1 MNSHRLSTCLRHFG
15 PVSLPGG
22 YLLREGDDRADNN
35 LHNELSKIARED
47 PRPEWKAERLL
58 SWVTAISATDPPVRA
73 VIRITHALHVYR
85 VNFVREIWA
94 RVRKEIF
101 PDFFA
106 AFPDFSDSYVRT
118 NDLPPDLR
126 PARRLC
132 EALRTFGPVVLDGAF
147 RELRPDLANYGY
159 SVRLRAG
166 AGPGPAIEITT
177 ADGSDSDPVDVDS
190 ARFSLDMLTC
200 MYSKVLVTRSPPDT
214 AALVALAT
222 LHPDVARP
230 IWAQWRSSFVIPPE
244 TTSAMERLI
253 QRPVL
258 REKTT
263 CIDPARF
270 YNALFMFG
278 EICGSAT
285 YRKLVPEWPKSDAP
299 VRLFAASATNEFGQS
314 APAVYIQDMVTG
326 TVEAL
331 LISDL
336 SLPHEVEMDLRAAAA
351 AMSISPTTKGLVAIA
366 ALPQRESVQLWDI
379 LLTVAPDI
387 NIQTKRA
394 METLLNLTPA
404 TGEKMVTTNNPTAKD
419 RAVKATKG
427 TAAML
432 GTAAKQAV
440 VQQASAMVA
449 EGMVRIVRQT
459 AGDAW
464 PPFLDTPIG
473 QVIAKI
479 SVPVLIHAALEAF
492 DANDDMLLAVQVRE
506 LAAAAVQGTAVE
518 ASRDLMQLLGPILV
532 EMAALTTTLNAGLLT
547 PKTAA
552 DADDRADDRAVR
564 SYLPEI

>member
-1 MNSHRLSTCLRHFG
+1 
-15 PVSLPGG
+15 
-22 YLLREGDDRADNN
+22 
-35 LHNELSKIARED
+35 
-47 PRPEWKAERLL
+47 
-58 SWVTAISATDPPVRA
+58 
-73 VIRITHALHVYR
+73 
-85 VNFVREIWA
+85 
-94 RVRKEIF
+94 
-101 PDFFA
+101 
-106 AFPDFSDSYVRT
+106 
-118 NDLPPDLR
+118 
-126 PARRLC
+126 
-132 EALRTFGPVVLDGAF
+132 
-147 RELRPDLANYGY
+147 
-159 SVRLRAG
+159 
-166 AGPGPAIEITT
+166 
-177 ADGSDSDPVDVDS
+177 
-190 ARFSLDMLTC
+190 
-200 MYSKVLVTRSPPDT
+200 
-214 AALVALAT
+214 
-222 LHPDVARP
+222 
-230 IWAQWRSSFVIPPE
+230 
-244 TTSAMERLI
+244 MERLI
-253 QRPVL
+253 LSPVM

-263 CIDPARF
+263 CIDPVRF
-270 YNALFMFG
+270 YNALSVFG
-278 EICGSAT
+278 GTHGSAT

-299 VRLFAASATNEFGQS
+299 VRLLAAPASNEFGLS

-326 TVEAL
+326 DVEAL

-336 SLPHEVEMDLRAAAA
+336 SIPHEIEMDLRVTAAAA

-366 ALPQRESVQLWDI
+366 ALPQRESVQLWDN
-379 LLTVAPDI
+379 LRTVSPDI

-394 METLLNLTPA
+394 MENLLNLTPA

-492 DANDDMLLAVQVRE
+492 DANDDMLLAAQVRE

-518 ASRDLMQLLGPILV
+518 ASRDLMQLLGPMLV

-552 DADDRADDRAVR
+552 DAERFYDGT
-564 SYLPEI
+564 LPEI

>member
-1 MNSHRLSTCLRHFG
+1 MNRYRLSICLRHFG

-22 YLLREGDDRADNN
+22 YLLREVDGRADNN

-47 PRPEWKAERLL
+47 PRPEWMPERLL
-58 SWVTAISATDPPVRA
+58 SWITAVSATDPPIRA
-73 VIRITHALHVYR
+73 VIRITHAMHVSR
-85 VNFVREIWA
+85 ANFVREIWA
-94 RVRKEIF
+94 RVREEIF
-101 PDFFA
+101 PGFFD
-106 AFPDFSDSYVRT
+106 AFPDFGDSCVRT
-118 NDLPPDLR
+118 DDLPSDLR
-126 PARRLC
+126 PARRLY
-132 EALRTFGPVVLDGAF
+132 EALRTFGPVDIDGVF
-147 RELRPDLANYGY
+147 RGLRPDLANHGY
-159 SVRLRAG
+159 FVRLRAG
-166 AGPGPAIEITT
+166 AGSRPAIEITT
-177 ADGSDSDPVDVDS
+177 ADGGDSDLVDVDS
-190 ARFSLDMLTC
+190 ARFSLDMLIC
-200 MYSKVLVTRSPPDT
+200 MYSKVLASHSSYDT
-214 AALVALAT
+214 MALVALAT
-222 LHPDVARP
+222 LHPDMARP
-230 IWAQWRSSFVIPPE
+230 IWTQWRSSFVIPPE

-253 QRPVL
+253 LSPVM

-263 CIDPARF
+263 CIDPVRF
-270 YNALFMFG
+270 YNALSVFG
-278 EICGSAT
+278 EIHGSAT

-299 VRLFAASATNEFGQS
+299 VRLLAAPASNEFGQS
-314 APAVYIQDMVTG
+314 APAVYIRDMVTG

-351 AMSISPTTKGLVAIA
+351 AMSISPTTEGLVAIA
-366 ALPQRESVQLWDI
+366 ALPQRESIRLWDI
-379 LLTVAPDI
+379 QLTLAPDI

-394 METLLNLTPA
+394 MENLLNLTPA

-464 PPFLDTPIG
+464 PPFLDTPLG

-518 ASRDLMQLLGPILV
+518 ASRDLMQLLGPMLV

-552 DADDRADDRAVR
+552 DAERFYDGT
-564 SYLPEI
+564 LPEI